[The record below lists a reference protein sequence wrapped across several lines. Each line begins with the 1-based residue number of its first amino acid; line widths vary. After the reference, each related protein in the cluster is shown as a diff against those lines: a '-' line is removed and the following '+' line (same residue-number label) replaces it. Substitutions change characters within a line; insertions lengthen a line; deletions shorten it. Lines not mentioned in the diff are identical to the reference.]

1 MDRHLMNQTLRQVSK
16 IYNKDEANAR
26 MAREL
31 LGDRISPST
40 GPNQDAL
47 PNPWAPARNSPTNL
61 ASSPLGNMMNSR
73 IQAPANPY
81 NQPVLPNQMLNPFL
95 MPQGGGNPMQ
105 NFMQQYSMMQQ
116 AIRPLQSPLPSEPV
130 EVRYR
135 TELDTL
141 KDMGFTVFLFL

>member
-1 MDRHLMNQTLRQVSK
+1 
-16 IYNKDEANAR
+16 

-31 LGDRISPST
+31 LGNRTSPSST

-47 PNPWAPARNSPTNL
+47 PNPWAPARNSPIH
-61 ASSPLGNMMNSR
+61 AAPSPLMNMNSR
-73 IQAPANPY
+73 SQVTVNSFAP
-81 NQPVLPNQMLNPFL
+81 PVLPNTYPQQALPNPALNPF
-95 MPQGGGNPMQ
+95 MMSPGGQNPMQ

-116 AIRPLQSPLPSEPV
+116 AIQPVQTSVPTEPV

-141 KDMGFTVFLFL
+141 KDMGFTVSFCTNTRMRSKTSAQY